1 MIRLLVADDHP
12 VVRRGIKSMI
22 LENRDMHVVA
32 EAADGHAVLEQV
44 AATPVDAVLLDISM
58 PGPGFPDVMRGIR
71 ERRPNLPIL
80 VLSVHAERD
89 HAMRALKL
97 GASGFLHKDCSPEEL
112 AEAIRRVAAGRRYVS
127 TALAEQ
133 LAAVVGAGEQAPH
146 QALSARE
153 LRVLGMAA
161 SGQSVKQIAA
171 ELSLSPK
178 TVSTYRSRI
187 LKKLGL
193 RTQAEAIRYA
203 LQHGL
208 VD

>member
-12 VVRRGIKSMI
+12 VVRQGIKRMI
-22 LENRDMHVVA
+22 MENRDMQVAA
-32 EAADGHAVLEQV
+32 EAVDGHAVLEQV
-44 AATPVDAVLLDISM
+44 AASPVDMVLLDISM
-58 PGPGFPDVMRGIR
+58 PGPAFPDVVRGIR

-80 VLSVHAERD
+80 VLSAHAERD

-97 GASGFLHKDCSPEEL
+97 GAAGFLNKDCAPEEL

-127 TALAEQ
+127 AALAEQ
-133 LAAVVGAGEQAPH
+133 LAAVVGAGEQARH
-146 QALSARE
+146 QALSERE

-161 SGQSVKQIAA
+161 SGRSAKQIAA

-178 TVSTYRSRI
+178 TVSTYRSRT

-193 RTQAEAIRYA
+193 QSHAEAIRYA
-203 LQHGL
+203 LLHGL
-208 VD
+208 VE